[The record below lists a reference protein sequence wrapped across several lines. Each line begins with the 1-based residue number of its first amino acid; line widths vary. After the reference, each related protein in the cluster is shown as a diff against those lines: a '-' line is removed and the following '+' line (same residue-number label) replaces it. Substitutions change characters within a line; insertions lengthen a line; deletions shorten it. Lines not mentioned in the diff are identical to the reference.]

1 MEFFNVVSLSRA
13 RELLAGFW
21 PPGTETVRVGLLE
34 SYGCLLAQG
43 VAAPEDLPPFARA
56 TVDGYAVRAA
66 DTFGASEA
74 LPALLRVTGEV
85 VIGSAP
91 GGTVAPGTAWRI
103 PTGGMLPPGA
113 DAVVMVEHTEEIDH
127 ELLGVT
133 RPVAPGENVMG
144 RGEDVPAGSPVL
156 PPGRRLRAE
165 DAGVLAALGITE
177 VDVSRRWRVAIVSTG
192 DEIVAPGEKPGR
204 GRVRDVNSCTL
215 YGLVAATGAV
225 PRLCGTVRDD
235 RASLRAVLERACA
248 GGDMVLVSGGSSVG
262 TRDVVLGV
270 AREMGRLLFHGLAV
284 RPGKPTA
291 AVAVDRSLLVVLPG
305 HPVSA
310 LVVYLLLVEPLLLYG
325 GYPWAERVAE
335 FPVRAAI
342 TRSTRSAPGREDFV
356 RVRVYGAGG
365 RLLADPVLGKSGAIG
380 TMVRSNGLAWIP
392 PEKEGVEAGEEVP
405 VRLLGPVTSDG
416 EFCQPIGPENRT
428 TFRRQNSPSK
438 EG

>member
-13 RELLAGFW
+13 RELLAGLW
-21 PPGTETVRVGLLE
+21 PSRKGTVKVGLLE
-34 SYGCLLAQG
+34 SCGCLLAQD

-66 DTFGASEA
+66 DTFGASEG
-74 LPALLRVTGEV
+74 LPAILRVAGEV
-85 VIGSAP
+85 VIVSAP
-91 GGTVAPGTAWRI
+91 KGSVAPGTAWKI
-103 PTGGMLPPGA
+103 PTGGMVPPGA
-113 DAVVMVEHTEEIDH
+113 DAVVMVEHTEEIDG

-133 RPVAPGENVMG
+133 RPVAPGENVMA

-156 PPGRRLRAE
+156 PAGRRLRPE

-177 VDVSRRWRVAIVSTG
+177 VEVARRLRVAVVSTG
-192 DEIVAPGEKPGR
+192 DEIVGPGERPGP
-204 GRVRDVNSCTL
+204 GRVRDVNSYTL

-225 PRLCGTVRDD
+225 PRLYGIVRDD
-235 RASLRAVLERACA
+235 RASLQAVLAKACEA
-248 GGDMVLVSGGSSVG
+248 SDMVLVSGGSSVG
-262 TRDVVLGV
+262 TRDLVLAV
-270 AREMGRLLFHGLAV
+270 AAEMGRLLFHGLAV

-291 AVAVDRSLLVVLPG
+291 GVAVERCPVLVLPG

-325 GYPWAERVAE
+325 GYPWTERVAE
-335 FPVRAAI
+335 FPVRATI

-356 RVRVYGAGG
+356 RVRVYATGG

-380 TMVRSNGLAWIP
+380 TMARSNGLVWIP
-392 PEKEGVEAGEEVP
+392 PEKEGVEVGEEVL
-405 VRLLGPVTSDG
+405 VRLLGPIT
-416 EFCQPIGPENRT
+416 E
-428 TFRRQNSPSK
+428 